1 MVGEVRRVELVRG
14 LGAWASAA
22 IVVGTMIGTG
32 IFLKPAEMARE
43 GWVQASLQ
51 PVIATPIR
59 TSNALANTMRVIAVT
74 QHLRQAP
81 RE

>member
-1 MVGEVRRVELVRG
+1 MAEPPTRE
-14 LGAWASAA
+14 AA
-22 IVVGTMIGTG
+22 MS
-32 IFLKPAEMARE
+32 AEMARE